1 MYNRGPEVLPAMKL
15 KEEKELQSIS
25 EEYEKA
31 LQSFHKKN
39 YAKAGEAF
47 ARIVETYKNSEFYSV
62 LEIQTRAKVFQ
73 SIAHAQTHPVK
84 IKLESA
90 QDHIGEGVFQMNAGE
105 IAKAQEHFAHAEK
118 NNCRDAYLYYLMA
131 TASLLQE
138 DTANALRYIE
148 KCLKKDEGYKVIIY
162 NEPDFEPL
170 QQNPDFL
177 KLVE

>member
-1 MYNRGPEVLPAMKL
+1 MKL

-31 LQSFHKKN
+31 LHSFHKKS

-47 ARIVETYKNSEFYSV
+47 ARIVETYKGSEFYSV

-73 SIAHAQTHPVK
+73 SIAYAQTHPMK
-84 IKLESA
+84 IKPESA
-90 QDHIGEGVFQMNAGE
+90 QEHILEGVFQLNAGD
-105 IAKAQEHFAHAEK
+105 ITKAQEHFAFAEK

-131 TASLLQE
+131 TAYLHQE
-138 DTANALRYIE
+138 DTTNVLRSIE

-162 NEPDFEPL
+162 NEPDFECL

>member
-1 MYNRGPEVLPAMKL
+1 MKL
-15 KEEKELQSIS
+15 KEEKELQAIS

-39 YAKAGEAF
+39 HAKALEAF
-47 ARIVETYKNSEFYSV
+47 RKLVDDYKDSEFYSV
-62 LEIQTRAKVFQ
+62 LEIQTRAKIYMN
-73 SIAHAQTHPVK
+73 IAQAQVHPVK

-90 QDHIGEGVFQMNAGE
+90 EDHVWEGVYRLNAGDVDL
-105 IAKAQEHFAHAEK
+105 ALGHFLNAEK

-131 TASLLQE
+131 AAYLRKE
-138 DTANALRYIE
+138 DTVNSLRYIE
-148 KCLKKDEGYKVIIY
+148 KCLKKDEKYKVIVY

-170 QQNPDFL
+170 QQNPEFL

>member
-1 MYNRGPEVLPAMKL
+1 MKL

-47 ARIVETYKNSEFYSV
+47 SKLIDAYKDSEFYSV

-73 SIAHAQTHPVK
+73 SIAHSQTHPVK
-84 IKLESA
+84 LKLESA
-90 QDHIGEGVFQMNAGE
+90 QDHVMEGVFQLNAGHVE
-105 IAKAQEHFAHAEK
+105 KALEHFATAEK
-118 NNCRDAYLYYLMA
+118 NNYRDAYLYYL
-131 TASLLQE
+131 TAAAYLRQE
-138 DTANALRYIE
+138 DTANALRYVD

-162 NEPDFEPL
+162 NEPDFETL
-170 QQNPDFL
+170 HQNPDFL

>member
-1 MYNRGPEVLPAMKL
+1 MKL
-15 KEEKELQSIS
+15 KEEKELQAIS

-39 YAKAGEAF
+39 YAKALEAF
-47 ARIVETYKNSEFYSV
+47 KKLSDDYKDSEFYSV

-73 SIAHAQTHPVK
+73 SIAQSQVHPLKV
-84 IKLESA
+84 KLESA
-90 QDHIGEGVFQMNAGE
+90 EDHLWEGVYRLNAGE
-105 IAKAQEHFAHAEK
+105 IEAALEHFLQAEK
-118 NNCRDAYLYYLMA
+118 NNYRDAYLYYLMA
-131 TASLLQE
+131 AAYLRQDDLPS
-138 DTANALRYIE
+138 ALRSVE
-148 KCLKKDEGYKVIIY
+148 KCLKKDDKYKVILY